1 MKFLSDN
8 SVLKSQILLNN
19 DKKTKV
25 RLVAM
30 PVSEEIANTRRR
42 KAKKKKNF
50 PNSEYL
56 ELLGWSIYFT
66 TIHKEKA
73 DDNKIFKLYR
83 FRWRIEIIFKSWKS
97 NMNFDKIHNISKT
110 QPYVILTVR
119 FIMIL
124 ICSQVI
130 FSPCKTIIRNTL
142 NKDLSL
148 IKITHYL
155 MRNPEKII
163 QIILDLYKF
172 PKKLSKSI
180 QTISRYCSY
189 DKKKKS

>member
-1 MKFLSDN
+1 
-8 SVLKSQILLNN
+8 
-19 DKKTKV
+19 
-25 RLVAM
+25 
-30 PVSEEIANTRRR
+30 
-42 KAKKKKNF
+42 
-50 PNSEYL
+50 
-56 ELLGWSIYFT
+56 
-66 TIHKEKA
+66 
-73 DDNKIFKLYR
+73 
-83 FRWRIEIIFKSWKS
+83 
-97 NMNFDKIHNISKT
+97 MNFDKIHNISKT

-180 QTISRYCSY
+180 QAIARYCSY
-189 DKKKKS
+189 DKKKSNFQQDMESVFCKLDAYAHRDKILVDR